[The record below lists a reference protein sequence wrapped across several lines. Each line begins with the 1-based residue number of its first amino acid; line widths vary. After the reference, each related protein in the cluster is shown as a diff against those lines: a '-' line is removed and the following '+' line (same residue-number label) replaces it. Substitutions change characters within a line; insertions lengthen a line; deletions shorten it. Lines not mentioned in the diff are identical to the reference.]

1 MIAELARV
9 TRRGGYLHLIPED
22 YGMLHFQRGTPNV
35 RNFWHE
41 VPATMGAATGTDLF
55 MGRNAYGILARMHFE
70 DIKVDYF
77 IVDTVRVPRETF
89 AAILEAWRDGYA
101 KPISEVTP
109 VSHEKALAYFNRM
122 IANIRD
128 PYGYALWLVPVVSA
142 RIPW

>member
-1 MIAELARV
+1 
-9 TRRGGYLHLIPED
+9 
-22 YGMLHFQRGTPNV
+22 MLHFQRGTPNV

-89 AAILEAWRDGYA
+89 AAILEAWRAASGLGLQT
-101 KPISEVTP
+101 IGVRTP
-109 VSHEKALAYFNRM
+109 ADLCVR
-122 IANIRD
+122 R
-128 PYGYALWLVPVVSA
+128 
-142 RIPW
+142 